1 MGPMLTRLCHALS
14 IALRMRTLDTLFVAA
29 FAGRRE
35 SWF

>member
-14 IALRMRTLDTLFVAA
+14 IALRMSALDALFIAA
-29 FAGRRE
+29 IVGRRE